1 MRHIVIRSC
10 GKRGEPMGY
19 KPVIYSRSGLVL
31 PDFNWRVSISEDTFN
46 FNDTTPYKV
55 FWQHE
60 PDDIVETT
68 VKLRE
73 HYKFYDLILAWDHR
87 VLSMCGNSKYFPCT
101 GVWWQDAN
109 TAQKQF
115 AASML
120 MSDKMSCFGHR
131 YRHEIF
137 AKLASYRNWTV
148 PPKPGQGIPYVVR
161 HVSPPWL
168 PNKSSMLVP
177 FQYSIAMEN
186 AGRPN
191 YFTEKIVDC
200 FATKTIPIYWG
211 APNIGDFFNIDGIL
225 PFIGY
230 DGYDGWNIDVKRI
243 LLSLT
248 PEFYASKR
256 DAIED
261 NYQRALKYTDRTGSL
276 IRAINESWDVRPDH
290 IHSGESNV
298 KV

>member
-1 MRHIVIRSC
+1 
-10 GKRGEPMGY
+10 MGY
-19 KPVIYSRSGLVL
+19 KPIIYSRSGLVL

-60 PDDIVETT
+60 PDEIVPTTETLL
-68 VKLRE
+68 K
-73 HYKFYDLILAWDHR
+73 KCGFYDLILTWNHQ
-87 VLSMCGNSKYFPCT
+87 VLSECPGSKYFPCT

-115 AASML
+115 AVSML
-120 MSDKMSCFGHR
+120 ISDKLSCFGHR

-137 AKLASYRNWTV
+137 AKLNQWESKRAAGHPLVRTV
-148 PPKPGQGIPYVVR
+148 K
-161 HVSPPWL
+161 HCSPPWL

-177 FQYSIAMEN
+177 FQFSIAMEN
-186 AGRPN
+186 ACRPN

-211 APNIGDFFNIDGIL
+211 APNIGEFFNMDGIL
-225 PFIGY
+225 PFLGY
-230 DGYDGWNIDVKRI
+230 DGYDGWFHGVQPH

-248 PEFYASKR
+248 PEFYESKR
-256 DAIED
+256 EAIED
-261 NYQRALKYTDRTGSL
+261 NYQRALKYTDRTGDL
-276 IRAINESWDVRPDH
+276 IRAINKSWDVRPDH
-290 IHSGESNV
+290 IHSGDPNV
-298 KV
+298 R